1 MAVRMTKAWVPL
13 TPENVARLPAHL
25 GVFELGDTDGQVIY
39 IGCANGRTRF
49 GLREAL
55 GDILASAD
63 REAIPGATSFR
74 VESTMAYHSR
84 VRELLQTYLHD
95 HGSLPMTNTGLTEAN
110 LGRINPG

>member
-25 GVFELGDTDGQVIY
+25 GVFELGDADGQVIY

-49 GLREAL
+49 GLREAVGEVL
-55 GDILASAD
+55 SSAVSG
-63 REAIPGATSFR
+63 AIPGATSFR

-95 HGSLPMTNTGLTEAN
+95 RGSLPLTNTGLTEAN
-110 LGRINPG
+110 LGRISPG